1 MKNFKKIFGK
11 KGLACT
17 ALLAIVLFFSASVA
31 LAQQSFIID
40 PASSMTVSGTSSLHD
55 WTSDVT
61 KLNGSAQIA
70 VQGNQIESIDRLS
83 LNIPVT
89 SIKSGKSGMDK
100 NTYEALKNDK
110 HPEIKF
116 QLKQIKTNGSGQVNA
131 LGDLT
136 IAGVTKSI
144 EMPVRYSVEASSK
157 VEFKGSISF
166 KMSEFK
172 IDPPTALMGTVKTG
186 DQVTLNFET
195 VFVKR

>member
-17 ALLAIVLFFSASVA
+17 ALLAIVLFFSASIA

-89 SIKSGKSGMDK
+89 SIKSGKSGMEKNRSSGVGRKGQGTARKDELLKDK
-100 NTYEALKNDK
+100 NFIYFL
-110 HPEIKF
+110 I
-116 QLKQIKTNGSGQVNA
+116 
-131 LGDLT
+131 
-136 IAGVTKSI
+136 
-144 EMPVRYSVEASSK
+144 
-157 VEFKGSISF
+157 
-166 KMSEFK
+166 
-172 IDPPTALMGTVKTG
+172 
-186 DQVTLNFET
+186 
-195 VFVKR
+195 